1 MGILGGLLGRT
12 ILNAVAPPQ
21 RRIVGLRDPHKE
33 SKTKSN
39 LKTHFGDDF
48 IEKIS
53 GKTVLDFGC
62 GFGVQSVEVAKLGA
76 GKVIGIDILENR
88 LNGAIELAEA
98 QGVGSICQFT
108 KHTDQKADIILSKDS
123 FEHFDDPSKIL
134 MLMDELLKPQGR
146 VLASFGPTWYHP
158 YGGHSF
164 SVFPWAHLIFTE
176 KSLIEWRS
184 QFKNDGATRFREIDG
199 GLNQLTIYG
208 FESIVERSPFR
219 ILKYSAIP
227 ISGIS
232 VLASKPLREFG
243 ASIVRYELVKK
254 KSLP

>member
-1 MGILGGLLGRT
+1 MGIIGGIFAKK

-21 RRIVGLRDPHKE
+21 RRILGSKEPNKE

-48 IEKIS
+48 IEKIH

-88 LNGAIELAEA
+88 LSGATELAEA
-98 QGVGSICQFT
+98 QGVGNICQFT
-108 KHTDQKADIILSKDS
+108 KSTDQKADFILSKDS

-134 MLMDELLKPQGR
+134 ILMDQLLKPEGR

-199 GLNQLTIYG
+199 GLNQLTIRR
-208 FESIVERSPFR
+208 FESTVECSPFR
-219 ILKYSAIP
+219 IHKYSAVP
-227 ISGIS
+227 IFGLS

-243 ASIVRYELVKK
+243 ASIVRYELVKR
-254 KSLP
+254 

>member
-1 MGILGGLLGRT
+1 MGIIGGIFAKT

-21 RRIVGLRDPHKE
+21 RRILGSKEPNKE

-48 IEKIS
+48 IEKIH

-88 LNGAIELAEA
+88 LNGATELAEA
-98 QGVGSICQFT
+98 QGVGNICQFT
-108 KHTDQKADIILSKDS
+108 KSTDQKADFILSKDS

-134 MLMDELLKPQGR
+134 ILMDQLLKPEGR

-164 SVFPWAHLIFTE
+164 SVFPWAHLIFKE

-199 GLNQLTIYG
+199 GLNQLTIRR
-208 FESIVERSPFR
+208 FESTVERSPFR
-219 ILKYSAIP
+219 IHKYSAVP
-227 ISGIS
+227 IFGLS

-254 KSLP
+254 